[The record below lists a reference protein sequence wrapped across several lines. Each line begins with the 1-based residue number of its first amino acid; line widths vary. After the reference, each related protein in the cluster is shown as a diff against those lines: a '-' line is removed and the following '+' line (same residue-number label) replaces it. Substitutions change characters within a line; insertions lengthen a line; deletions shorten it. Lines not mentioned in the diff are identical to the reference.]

1 MANVPNWWMR
11 GDWFDVCSCDIAC
24 PCEFAQ
30 PPTNNHCE
38 GVMAYHIREGAY
50 GHVRMSGS
58 MISVSSPFYGLMVTS
73 GPRQR
78 LHTASSLTSVQTSLN
93 AKPYRPCLPVRREA
107 SWPKWRD

>member
-1 MANVPNWWMR
+1 MADIPNWWMR
-11 GDWFDVCSCDIAC
+11 GDWFDVCSCNIAC

-50 GHVRMSGS
+50 GDVRLDALS
-58 MISVSSPFYGLMVTS
+58 IIAVLWLMVTS
-73 GPRQR
+73 GLRQR
-78 LHTASSLTSVQTSLN
+78 SHTASSLTSARPSHN
-93 AKPYRPCLPVRREA
+93 AKPYRACFPVAREV